1 MNALKNTEIGYH
13 ISMGAD
19 AKMYI
24 LNKGEDYIKN
34 LSTNL
39 ETAKIKAKEY
49 LLEAYQSDDLSDEEL
64 KVPLDLWLRPKYV
77 PTVYVPYTPDW
88 LKFNH
93 HIESHKKHLQFLKN
107 KKLKDDGAK
116 QSHIG
121 TINEKVEN
129 LELTITDIFTYVV
142 ENPNG
147 YPIVSFGHKFVDQNG
162 NHLIYFGNSKQFVK
176 EDMVEKDY
184 SDEPIKENVSI
195 YKVEDKITVKA
206 TIKDHT
212 YEKRNEF
219 MPLTIIKRP
228 SVITKKK
235 EI

>member
-1 MNALKNTEIGYH
+1 MTKQNTELGYH

-24 LNKGEDYIKN
+24 FNNGEDYIKN
-34 LSTNL
+34 LSTDY

-49 LLEAYQSDDLSDEEL
+49 LLKEYEDDNLTNEEL
-64 KVPLDLWLRPKYV
+64 KVPLDIWLRVKYV
-77 PTVYVPYTPDW
+77 TPVYIPHTPDW
-88 LKFNH
+88 LIMTAH
-93 HIESHKKHLQFLKN
+93 VIDHKKHLEFLKE
-107 KKLKDDGAK
+107 KELKDDGAK

-121 TINEKVEN
+121 TVEEKIEN

-142 ENPNG
+142 DNPNG
-147 YPIVSFGHKFVDQNG
+147 YPIITFGHKFEDKNN

-176 EDMVEKDY
+176 LDMVDVDWADQPQEQK
-184 SDEPIKENVSI
+184 VSI
-195 YKVEDKITVKA
+195 YNVGDKITVKG

-212 YEKRNEF
+212 YEKRNEY

-228 SVITKKK
+228 SVITKKEK
-235 EI
+235 A